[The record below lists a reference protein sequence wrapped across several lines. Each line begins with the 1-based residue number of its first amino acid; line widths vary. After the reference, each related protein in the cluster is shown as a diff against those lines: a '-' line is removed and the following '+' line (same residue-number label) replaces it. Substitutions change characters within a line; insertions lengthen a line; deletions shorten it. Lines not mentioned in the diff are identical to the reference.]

1 MHNANKA
8 WAAPLLHLIICLPFA
23 TATHAGPLDSAD
35 YVSLPAVTEGEKEI
49 DFKSGTAKARDGSR
63 TSATSLG
70 LGYGV
75 NSFWFTEV
83 YVKAKR
89 ESPDNWRYDAVE
101 WENKFQLTE
110 TGKYPVDVGL
120 IVELEIPRER
130 SEGYELRFGPLFQ
143 AELTQS
149 VVTNLN
155 VLFGKNY
162 RTVTPAPLELSY
174 QWQLKYRWKP
184 ELEVGTQG
192 FGKLG
197 PVQTWLPGDQ
207 QEHKFGPAVFGKIRL
222 DDHSS
227 MLYNA
232 AWLVG
237 VNRNTA
243 RNTFRLQAEYEFY

>member
-1 MHNANKA
+1 MDITTNV
-8 WAAPLLHLIICLPFA
+8 WAAPLLCLVISLPFVTPA
-23 TATHAGPLDSAD
+23 DAGPLGSSD
-35 YVSLPAVTEGEKEI
+35 YVYVPSVTEGEKEI
-49 DFKSGTAKARDGSR
+49 DFKAGTSKARDNSR

-89 ESPDNWRYDAVE
+89 ESPDGWRNDAVE

-120 IVELEIPRER
+120 IVEVER
-130 SEGYELRFGPLFQ
+130 PQERTEGYELRVGPLFQ

-149 VVTNLN
+149 VVANLN

-162 RTVTPAPLELSY
+162 RTVTPAPMELGY
-174 QWQLKYRWKP
+174 QWQLKYRWKS
-184 ELEVGTQG
+184 ELEVGMQG
-192 FGKLG
+192 FGRLG
-197 PVQTWLPGDQ
+197 PVQAWLPADQ
-207 QEHKFGPAVFGKIRL
+207 QEHKLGPAVFGKIRL
-222 DDHSS
+222 DGGTSFH
-227 MLYNA
+227 YNA

-237 VNRNTA
+237 ANRNTA
-243 RNTFRLQAEYEFY
+243 RNTFRLQTEYEF